1 MEEPKPAENTAAQ
14 VTNPQP
20 DKTETLPSQPPVQPQ
35 ATAATNSKK
44 RPLDNN
50 AQIQDSSCYKM
61 RLVLKDLRPHFVE
74 VQFNA
79 EPICKNVKFGYHF
92 WRSCVISVWGL
103 LDLMLDEAALFD
115 VS

>member
-1 MEEPKPAENTAAQ
+1 MEEPKPAEIENTAAQ
-14 VTNPQP
+14 VTIPQP
-20 DKTETLPSQPPVQPQ
+20 DTTQTLPSQPLVQSQ

-74 VQFNA
+74 VLVNA
-79 EPICKNVKFGYHF
+79 EPICKTVKFGYHF
-92 WRSCVISVWGL
+92 WRSCVISVWDL
-103 LDLMLDEAALFD
+103 LD
-115 VS
+115 